1 MRFDELSRDILADVR
16 RCVEQIDGATVDA
29 IAAGIAERGR
39 VFLIGSGRSGKV
51 LEAMAIRLGHLGIAA
66 HVAGSPECPPVR
78 EDDLVLVGSGS
89 GRTARSLGLA
99 EGARA
104 AGATLAVITADPD
117 SPIAGLAETVVDI
130 PAPVTL
136 GDGSTG
142 LAADGS
148 TGLAADGSTGLAA
161 GGSTGLAAGGSTGLA
176 ADGTPHTLRSLFEE
190 CLLIVC
196 DGMCRLVQDR
206 LGLSTDDMQARHAP
220 DQ

>member
-148 TGLAADGSTGLAA
+148 TGLAA
-161 GGSTGLAAGGSTGLA
+161 GGSTGLA